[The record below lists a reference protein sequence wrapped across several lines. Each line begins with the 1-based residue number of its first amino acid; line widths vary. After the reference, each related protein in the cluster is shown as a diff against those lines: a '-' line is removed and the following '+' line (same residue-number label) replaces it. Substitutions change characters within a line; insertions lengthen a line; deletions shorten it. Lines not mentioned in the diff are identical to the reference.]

1 MVQRVD
7 HLAVADAGIMK
18 TAREAA
24 YCSLVEASRN
34 NGFIA
39 PFLDAWRQQDR
50 PDPADFNL
58 AQEIAYGS
66 CRMALALDFIG
77 ATLTDKGKLN
87 LKLKER
93 ILLRT
98 ALYQHFYMTR
108 IPLYAIANESLK
120 IAKQYC
126 HYSFANFLNA
136 VLRKM
141 TDKVPP
147 LPAGD
152 DTDSLSVRYSYPL
165 FFVQQLVADY
175 GLETAKEVLAAQN
188 MPSPTMVRIRPCAM
202 PLKDSYEGMEL
213 MESLS
218 ISMAIVTEGSAI
230 NTIASS
236 PNFYIQNATPALL
249 IDRLR
254 GGSLQPKRILDLCAS
269 PGGKLLAAHDC
280 FPAAQLCAN
289 DVSADKLVNL
299 NENIAK
305 YSLKAEVSCSPG
317 EAFQGAAPYDL
328 IILDVPCSNSG
339 VLNKR
344 PEARWRLS
352 EDALE
357 AIEGVQQRLVSHALD
372 LLAAHGEIWYMT
384 CSILKREN
392 EGLIEKIC
400 RQHQVGV
407 RDMMTILPNTQ
418 GLDGGF
424 CCALKKQRKKE

>member
-1 MVQRVD
+1 MD
-7 HLAVADAGIMK
+7 HLAMANVGIMK

-24 YCSLVEASRN
+24 YCSLLEASRN

-77 ATLTDKGKLN
+77 ASLTDKGKLN
-87 LKLKER
+87 IKLKER

-98 ALYQHFYMTR
+98 ALYQHFYMAR
-108 IPLYAIANESLK
+108 IPLYALTNESLE
-120 IAKQYC
+120 IAKKYC

-136 VLRKM
+136 VLRKVAE
-141 TDKVPP
+141 KVPP

-152 DTDSLSVRYSYPL
+152 NTYALSVRYSYPL

-202 PLKDSYEGMEL
+202 PLKASYEGMEVIEDL
-213 MESLS
+213 P
-218 ISMAIVTEGSAI
+218 IPMAVVTDGSAI
-230 NTIASS
+230 KTIASS
-236 PNFYIQNATPALL
+236 PDFYIQNATPALL

-280 FPAAQLCAN
+280 FPEAQLSAN
-289 DVSADKLVNL
+289 DVSEDKLVNL
-299 NENIAK
+299 KENIAK
-305 YSLKAEVSCSPG
+305 YNLKAEVSCSPG
-317 EAFQGAAPYDL
+317 ETFRGTDLYDL

-357 AIEGVQQRLVSHALD
+357 AIETVQHRLVSHALD
-372 LLAAHGEIWYMT
+372 LLAADGEIWYMT
-384 CSILKREN
+384 CSILNREN
-392 EGLIEKIC
+392 EGLIAKIC
-400 RQHQVGV
+400 RQHQVDA
-407 RDMMTILPNTQ
+407 RDMVTILPNPQ

-424 CCALKKQRKKE
+424 CCALKRTG